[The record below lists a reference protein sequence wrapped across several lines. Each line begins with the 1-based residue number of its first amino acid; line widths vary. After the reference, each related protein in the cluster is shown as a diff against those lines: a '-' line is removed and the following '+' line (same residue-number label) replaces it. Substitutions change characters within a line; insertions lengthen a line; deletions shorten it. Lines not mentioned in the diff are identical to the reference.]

1 MATNVL
7 LTPTIITRE
16 ALRVLHS
23 KLSFLGNVNTQYD
36 GRFADSGGKIGT
48 SLNVRLP
55 SKYSVR
61 TTSTY
66 AAQEHVERSVALPCA
81 SQYGVDV
88 SFSSVELTMQLD
100 DFSKRVIQPAMSQL
114 AAKLEADALVI
125 AKNAT
130 ANYTGTTSTQMTYKQ
145 FAQSGQKLTENL
157 APLSER
163 YHLLNPL
170 SRVEFSDAVKGLF
183 HDSSAVKELYKEGIM
198 GRTGGFDV
206 YENTLLPS
214 HTVSGSAVTNGT
226 PLVTGTPGTTVT
238 TNAWVATTSVDT
250 DGWTSGCGISKGD
263 IVTIDGVYDVH
274 PESKVSTG
282 VLKRFVVTNETTT
295 VVTAGTITL
304 VLAPG
309 IMSGVGNAFQ
319 NVSGAVTNN
328 APITRVGVVN
338 TSYGQNLAFHKDAFI
353 FASADLEDV
362 SRYGAWGARQ
372 QMDGISMRIVR
383 QYDLSADT
391 VPCRF
396 DVLWGFTAAYP
407 ELAVRGWHALA

>member
-1 MATNVL
+1 M
-7 LTPTIITRE
+7 
-16 ALRVLHS
+16 
-23 KLSFLGNVNTQYD
+23 KQYD
-36 GRFADSGGKIGT
+36 DRFAQSGAKIGT
-48 SLNVRLP
+48 SLNVRMP
-55 SKYSVR
+55 PKYTAR
-61 TTSTY
+61 KTSTF
-66 AAQEHVERSVALPCA
+66 AAQEYVDRSVALPVA

-88 SFSSVELTMQLD
+88 SFTSVELTMQLD

-114 AAKLEADALVI
+114 AAVIEGDALLI

-145 FAQSGQKLTENL
+145 FAQASQLLSQNL
-157 APLSER
+157 APQSGR
-163 YHLLNPL
+163 VHLLNPL

-183 HDSSAVKELYKEGIM
+183 HDASGVKELYKEGIM

-226 PLVTGTPGTTVT
+226 PLVTGTPGTLVT

-250 DGWTSGCGISKGD
+250 DGWTSAAGIVQGD

-274 PESKVSTG
+274 PETKVSTG
-282 VLKRFVVTNETTT
+282 VLKRFVITNATTT

-304 VLAPG
+304 VLSPG
-309 IMSGVGNAFQ
+309 IMSGSGNAFQ
-319 NVSGAVTNN
+319 NVSAAVTNN

-338 TSYGQNLAFHKDAFI
+338 TSYGQNLAFHEDAFI

-362 SRYGAWGARQ
+362 SRYGAWGSRQ
-372 QMDGISMRIVR
+372 SMDGISMRLAQ
-383 QYDLSADT
+383 QYSISADT
-391 VPCRF
+391 VATRF
-396 DVLWGFTAAYP
+396 DILWGFTAAYP

>member
-1 MATNVL
+1 MATNSM
-7 LTPTIITRE
+7 LTPTMITRE

-23 KLSFLGNVNTQYD
+23 KLSFIGNVNKQYD
-36 GRFADSGGKIGT
+36 DRFASSGGKIGT
-48 SLNVRLP
+48 SLNVRMP
-55 SKYSVR
+55 PKYTAR
-61 TTSTY
+61 KTSTF
-66 AAQEHVERSVALPCA
+66 AAQEYVDRSVALPCA

-88 SFSSVELTMQLD
+88 SFTSVELTMQLE

-114 AAKLEADALVI
+114 AAVLEGDALVI

-145 FAQSGQKLTENL
+145 FAQSSQILSQNL
-157 APLSER
+157 APLADR
-163 YHLLNPL
+163 VHLLNPL

-183 HDSSAVKELYKEGIM
+183 HDSAAVKELYKEGIM

-250 DGWTSGCGISKGD
+250 DGWTSACGITQGD

-274 PESKVSTG
+274 PETKVSTG
-282 VLKRFVVTNETTT
+282 VLKRFVITNETTT

-304 VLAPG
+304 VLSPG
-309 IMSGVGNAFQ
+309 IMSGAGNAFQ

-328 APITRVGVVN
+328 APVTRVGVVN
-338 TSYGQNLAFHKDAFI
+338 TSYGQNLAFHPDAFI

-362 SRYGAWGARQ
+362 SRYGAWGSRQ
-372 QMDGISMRIVR
+372 TMDGISMRLAQ
-383 QYDLSADT
+383 QYSISADSVAT
-391 VPCRF
+391 RF

-407 ELAVRGWHALA
+407 ELAVRGWHSLT

>member
-1 MATNVL
+1 M
-7 LTPTIITRE
+7 LTPTVITRE

-23 KLSFLGNVNTQYD
+23 KLSFLGNVNKQYD
-36 GRFADSGGKIGT
+36 DRFAQTGAKVGT
-48 SLNVRLP
+48 SLNVRMP
-55 SKYSVR
+55 PKYTAR
-61 TTSTY
+61 KTSTF
-66 AAQEHVERSVALPCA
+66 AAQEYVDRSVALPCA

-88 SFSSVELTMQLD
+88 SFTSVELTMQLD

-114 AAKLEADALVI
+114 ASIIEGDALVI

-145 FAQSGQKLTENL
+145 FAQASQLLSQNL
-157 APLSER
+157 APQSDR
-163 YHLLNPL
+163 VHLLNPL

-183 HDSSAVKELYKEGIM
+183 HDATGVKELYKEGIM

-206 YENTLLPS
+206 YENTLLPT

-250 DGWTSGCGISKGD
+250 DGWTSAAGIVQGD

-274 PESKVSTG
+274 PETKVSTG
-282 VLKRFVVTNETTT
+282 VLKRFVITNATTT

-304 VLAPG
+304 VLSPG

-319 NVSGAVTNN
+319 NCSGAVTNN

-338 TSYGQNLAFHKDAFI
+338 TSYGQNLAYHQDAFI

-362 SRYGAWGARQ
+362 SRYGAWGSRQ
-372 QMDGISMRIVR
+372 TMDGISMRLAQ
-383 QYDLSADT
+383 QYSISADT
-391 VPCRF
+391 VATRF
-396 DVLWGFTAAYP
+396 DILWGFTAAYP

>member
-1 MATNVL
+1 
-7 LTPTIITRE
+7 
-16 ALRVLHS
+16 
-23 KLSFLGNVNTQYD
+23 
-36 GRFADSGGKIGT
+36 
-48 SLNVRLP
+48 VRMP
-55 SKYSVR
+55 PKYTAR
-61 TTSTY
+61 KTSTF
-66 AAQEHVERSVALPCA
+66 AAQEYVDRSVALPCA

-88 SFSSVELTMQLD
+88 SFTSVEMTMQLD

-114 AAKLEADALVI
+114 AAAIEGDALLI

-145 FAQSGQKLTENL
+145 FAQASQLLSQNL
-157 APLSER
+157 APQSGR
-163 YHLLNPL
+163 VHLLNPL

-183 HDSSAVKELYKEGIM
+183 HDATGVKELYKEGIM

-250 DGWTSGCGISKGD
+250 DGWTSAAGIVQGD

-274 PESKVSTG
+274 PETKVSTG
-282 VLKRFVVTNETTT
+282 VLKRFVITNATTT

-304 VLAPG
+304 TLSPG

-338 TSYGQNLAFHKDAFI
+338 TSYGQNLAFHEDAFI

-362 SRYGAWGARQ
+362 SRYGAWGSRQ
-372 QMDGISMRIVR
+372 TMDGISMRLAQ
-383 QYDLSADT
+383 QYSISADT
-391 VPCRF
+391 VATRF

>member
-1 MATNVL
+1 MATNSM
-7 LTPTIITRE
+7 LTPTMITRE

-23 KLSFLGNVNTQYD
+23 KLSFLGNVNKQYD
-36 GRFADSGGKIGT
+36 NRFAQSGAKIGT
-48 SLNVRLP
+48 SLAVRMP
-55 SKYSVR
+55 PKYTAR
-61 TTSTY
+61 KTSTF
-66 AAQEHVERSVALPCA
+66 AAQEYVDRSVALPCA

-88 SFSSVELTMQLD
+88 SFTSVELTMQLD
-100 DFSKRVIQPAMSQL
+100 DFSKRVIDPAMSQL
-114 AAKLEADALVI
+114 AAVLEGDALVI

-130 ANYTGTTSTQMTYKQ
+130 PNFTGTTSTQLTYKQ
-145 FAQSGQKLTENL
+145 FAQSSQLLSQNL
-157 APLSER
+157 APQSGR
-163 YHLLNPL
+163 IHLLNPL

-183 HDSSAVKELYKEGIM
+183 HDSTNVKELYKEGIM

-206 YENTLLPS
+206 YENTLLPT

-250 DGWTSGCGISKGD
+250 DGWTSACGITKGD

-282 VLKRFVVTNETTT
+282 VLKRFVITNETTT

-304 VLAPG
+304 TLSPG

-328 APITRVGVVN
+328 APITRIGVVN
-338 TSYGQNLAFHKDAFI
+338 TSYGQNLAFHEDAFI

-362 SRYGAWGARQ
+362 SRYGAWGSRQ
-372 QMDGISMRIVR
+372 TMDGISMRLAQ
-383 QYDLSADT
+383 QYSISADSVAT
-391 VPCRF
+391 RF

-407 ELAVRGWHALA
+407 ELAVRGWHSLT

>member
-1 MATNVL
+1 MATNSI

-23 KLSFLGNVNTQYD
+23 KLSFIGNVNKQYD
-36 GRFADSGGKIGT
+36 DRFAQSGAKIGT
-48 SLNVRLP
+48 SLNVRMP
-55 SKYSVR
+55 PKYTAR
-61 TTSTY
+61 KTSTF
-66 AAQEHVERSVALPCA
+66 AAQEHVERSVALPVA

-88 SFSSVELTMQLD
+88 SFTSVELTMQLD

-114 AAKLEADALVI
+114 AAVIEGDALLI

-145 FAQSGQKLTENL
+145 FAQSSQILSENL
-157 APLSER
+157 APGSGR
-163 YHLLNPL
+163 VHLLNPL

-183 HDSSAVKELYKEGIM
+183 QDSQGIKELYKEGIM

-206 YENTLLPS
+206 YENTLLPAHS
-214 HTVSGSAVTNGT
+214 LAGTITNGT

-250 DGWTSGCGISKGD
+250 DGWTSGVGINQGD
-263 IVTIDGVYDVH
+263 IVTIDGCYAVH
-274 PESKVSTG
+274 PETKVSTG
-282 VLKRFVVTNETTT
+282 VLKRFVVTNATTT

-304 VLAPG
+304 TLAPG
-309 IMSGVGNAFQ
+309 IMSGAGNAFQ
-319 NVSGAVTNN
+319 NVSAAVTNN

-338 TSYGQNLAFHKDAFI
+338 TSYGQNLAFHEDAFI

-362 SRYGAWGARQ
+362 SRYGAWGSRQ
-372 QMDGISMRIVR
+372 SMDGISMRLAQ
-383 QYDLSADT
+383 QYSISADT
-391 VPCRF
+391 VATRF
-396 DVLWGFTAAYP
+396 DILWGFTAAYP
-407 ELAVRGWHALA
+407 ELAVRGFHALA

>member
-1 MATNVL
+1 MATNSM

-23 KLSFLGNVNTQYD
+23 KLSFLGNVNKQYD
-36 GRFADSGGKIGT
+36 NRFAQTGAKIGT
-48 SLNVRLP
+48 SLAIRMP
-55 SKYSVR
+55 PKYTAR
-61 TTSTY
+61 KTSTF
-66 AAQEHVERSVALPCA
+66 AAQEYVDRSVALPCA

-88 SFSSVELTMQLD
+88 SFTSVELTMQLD

-114 AAKLEADALVI
+114 AAVIEGDALVI

-145 FAQSGQKLTENL
+145 FAQASQLLSQNL
-157 APLSER
+157 APQSSR
-163 YHLLNPL
+163 VHLLNPL

-183 HDSSAVKELYKEGIM
+183 HDSTGVKELYKEGIM

-214 HTVSGSAVTNGT
+214 HTVGNSVTNGT

-250 DGWTSGCGISKGD
+250 DGWTSGCGISQGD

-274 PESKVSTG
+274 PETKVSTG
-282 VLKRFVVTNETTT
+282 VLKRFVVTNATTT

-304 VLAPG
+304 ALSPG

-338 TSYGQNLAFHKDAFI
+338 TSYGQNLAFHEDAFI

-362 SRYGAWGARQ
+362 SRYGAWGSRQ
-372 QMDGISMRIVR
+372 SMDGISMRLAQ
-383 QYDLSADT
+383 QYSISADT
-391 VPCRF
+391 VATRF
-396 DVLWGFTAAYP
+396 DILWGFTAAYP

>member
-1 MATNVL
+1 M

-23 KLSFLGNVNTQYD
+23 KLSFLGNVNKQYD
-36 GRFADSGGKIGT
+36 DRFAQSGAKIGT
-48 SLNVRLP
+48 SLNVRMP
-55 SKYSVR
+55 PKYTAR
-61 TTSTY
+61 KTSTF
-66 AAQEHVERSVALPCA
+66 AAQEYVDRSVALPVA

-88 SFSSVELTMQLD
+88 SFTSVELTMQLD

-114 AAKLEADALVI
+114 ASIIEGDALEI

-145 FAQSGQKLTENL
+145 FAQASQLLSQNL
-157 APLSER
+157 APQSDR
-163 YHLLNPL
+163 VHLLNPL

-183 HDSSAVKELYKEGIM
+183 HDATGVKELYKEGIM

-250 DGWTSGCGISKGD
+250 DGWTSAAGIVKGD

-274 PESKVSTG
+274 PETKVSTG
-282 VLKRFVVTNETTT
+282 VLKRFVITNETTT
-295 VVTAGTITL
+295 VITAGTITL
-304 VLAPG
+304 VLSPG
-309 IMSGVGNAFQ
+309 IMSGSGNAFQ
-319 NVSGAVTNN
+319 NVSAAVTNN

-338 TSYGQNLAFHKDAFI
+338 TSYGQNLAFHQDAFI

-362 SRYGAWGARQ
+362 SRYGAWGSRQ
-372 QMDGISMRIVR
+372 SMDGISMRLAQ
-383 QYDLSADT
+383 QYSISADT
-391 VPCRF
+391 VATRF
-396 DVLWGFTAAYP
+396 DILWGFTAAYP